1 MSAEATDRPDEE
13 PVRWLSVP
21 EQRAWRAFLR
31 GSRLLNETL
40 DDDMQKHGLS
50 LSEYEILAMLS
61 EAHPEGLR
69 MSALADLVVQ
79 SRSRLSHTALRLE
92 RRKFVRRRPTPGDGR
107 GVELSL
113 TPAGREAVDRL
124 APVYVR
130 SVREHLVDLLTPE
143 QLAEVGEA
151 MRIVR
156 SAILDLDP
164 DDPTPIR

>member
-1 MSAEATDRPDEE
+1 MSSDASPGGGDE
-13 PVRWLSVP
+13 PVRWLDP
-21 EQRAWRAFLR
+21 QEQRAWRAFLR

-40 DDDMQKHGLS
+40 DDDMQEHGVS

-69 MSALADLVVQ
+69 MSALADLGVQ

-92 RRKFVRRRPTPGDGR
+92 RRKLVRRRPTPGDGR

-113 TPAGREAVDRL
+113 TPAGRVTVDRL
-124 APVYVR
+124 SPVHVR
-130 SVREHLVDLLTPE
+130 SVRAHLVDLLTPE
-143 QLAEVGEA
+143 QLVEVGRA
-151 MRIVR
+151 MHIVR

-164 DDPTPIR
+164 EDPTPIL